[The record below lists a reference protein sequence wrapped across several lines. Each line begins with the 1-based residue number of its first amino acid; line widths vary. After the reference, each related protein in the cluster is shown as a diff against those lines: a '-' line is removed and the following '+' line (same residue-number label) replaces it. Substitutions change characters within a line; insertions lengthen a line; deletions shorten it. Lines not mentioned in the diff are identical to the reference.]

1 MADIDDVK
9 REVAIANR
17 ILSHVGLATGV
28 LVSLGH
34 ASFRVPSD
42 PGLFI
47 VKGRG
52 YDIDALPLMQ
62 PDDMIVCDLEG
73 RKVDGPPN
81 ATQCFEVKMHSA
93 VYKSNPEVQSVVHC
107 HPRYATMMSVLQAR
121 LVPMC
126 NEGSQLVRKPLPVY
140 PHSKLILTEEDGQ
153 GVASALG
160 DSQAALLRGHGAVTT
175 GQNLEQSVM
184 NMLHLEEQARM
195 NWYAFCAMGPDHPGI
210 PEADIVEARSQPTI
224 ADLEHFVG
232 GPAIRGGAG
241 GGGAWRYFTHLV
253 IQDLDA
259 GR

>member
-93 VYKSNPEVQSVVHC
+93 VYKSNPDVQSVVHC

-195 NWYAFCAMGPDHPGI
+195 NWYAFCAMGPDHAGI

-253 IQDLDA
+253 TQDLDA

>member
-73 RKVDGPPN
+73 RKVDGPP
-81 ATQCFEVKMHSA
+81 KR
-93 VYKSNPEVQSVVHC
+93 
-107 HPRYATMMSVLQAR
+107 HPVL
-121 LVPMC
+121 
-126 NEGSQLVRKPLPVY
+126 
-140 PHSKLILTEEDGQ
+140 
-153 GVASALG
+153 
-160 DSQAALLRGHGAVTT
+160 
-175 GQNLEQSVM
+175 
-184 NMLHLEEQARM
+184 
-195 NWYAFCAMGPDHPGI
+195 
-210 PEADIVEARSQPTI
+210 
-224 ADLEHFVG
+224 
-232 GPAIRGGAG
+232 
-241 GGGAWRYFTHLV
+241 
-253 IQDLDA
+253 
-259 GR
+259 

>member
-1 MADIDDVK
+1 
-9 REVAIANR
+9 
-17 ILSHVGLATGV
+17 
-28 LVSLGH
+28 
-34 ASFRVPSD
+34 
-42 PGLFI
+42 
-47 VKGRG
+47 
-52 YDIDALPLMQ
+52 
-62 PDDMIVCDLEG
+62 
-73 RKVDGPPN
+73 
-81 ATQCFEVKMHSA
+81 MHSA
-93 VYKSNPEVQSVVHC
+93 VYKNHPEVQSVVHC

-153 GVASALG
+153 GVATALG
-160 DSQAALLRGHGAVTT
+160 DSPAALLRGHGAITT

-241 GGGAWRYFTHLV
+241 GGGAWRYFTQLV
-253 IQDLDA
+253 TQELDA